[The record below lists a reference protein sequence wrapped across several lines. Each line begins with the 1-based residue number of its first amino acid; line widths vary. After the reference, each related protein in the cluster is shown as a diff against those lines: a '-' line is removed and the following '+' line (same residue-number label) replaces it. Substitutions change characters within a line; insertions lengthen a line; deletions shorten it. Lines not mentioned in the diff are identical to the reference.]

1 MRKKSHPSSKAALLG
16 AAKLKSSGIDDS
28 DLKSLGL
35 SYLSS
40 EQTQKLHP
48 AFKPLCSLKIEY
60 RDPNGN
66 PLIDW
71 PKGKPFYRVRYLE
84 IPTDFASLSEKKP
97 PRYVQEP
104 NTAPV
109 AYFPQCIEWA
119 PIIDDVNKPII
130 LTEGEL
136 KALKATQEGFPT
148 IGLGGVYNWRALKL
162 GLTWLPSLELVKW
175 ERRNVY
181 ICYDS
186 DYRTNIMVCV
196 ALQELADELHR
207 RGAFV
212 HIVSLPEL
220 TGLDKVGLDDFL
232 VHEGAA
238 AVSQFA
244 KLLHEAR
251 PLGLTKTMFGL
262 NDQYVY
268 VADPGLVINQQTQSK
283 TSPTA
288 FRDHVASTESYQEPS
303 LNKDGTIKYEQ
314 VAASAAWLKWPLRK
328 EVHKLT
334 YQPGAERFIVNSPA
348 LYNTWAGWGVEPKE
362 GDYQPFLQLIDHL
375 FTGAEPEAK
384 TWFLRWCAY
393 PLKYPGSK
401 LFSSAVLHGI
411 RHGTGKSFIG
421 YTLGKIYG
429 ENFTEINQA
438 DLHSGFNEWAENKQ
452 FVMGDDISGSNKRQ
466 DADLLKKLITQQ
478 RLRINA
484 KYVPS
489 YSIPDCINYL
499 FTANHPDSFFLEDDD
514 RRFFI
519 HEVQVGPL
527 EQSFYKEYELWL
539 DTGGAE
545 AVFHYLKN
553 LNLGDF
559 DPSAPAFRTSA
570 KERMIA
576 NVQSDLATWV
586 RTLMTNADYVLR
598 VGEVSITKDLFTSK
612 ELLQLYNPSGAG
624 NLTANGM
631 ARELAR
637 AGVPQVAR
645 GMQLRLKDG
654 SQHRYYAVRNAAEWL
669 GKQPKECSAHIDEWV
684 AKQTQTPKKY

>member
-1 MRKKSHPSSKAALLG
+1 MAKKSQASSKAAQLG

-35 SYLSS
+35 SYLSA
-40 EQTQKLHP
+40 EQTQKLHTS
-48 AFKPLCSLKIEY
+48 FKPLCSLKIEY
-60 RDPNGN
+60 HDHNGES
-66 PLIDW
+66 LIDW
-71 PKGKPFYRVRYLE
+71 PKSKPFYRLRYLE
-84 IPTDFASLSEKKP
+84 LPTDFQSLTDKKP
-97 PRYVQEP
+97 VRYVQEP

-109 AYFPQCIEWA
+109 AYFPQCVEWQ
-119 PIIDDVNKPII
+119 PIVNDVNRPII

-136 KALKATQEGFPT
+136 KALKASQEGFPA

-162 GLTWLPSLELVKW
+162 GLEWLPSLEPVKW
-175 ERRNVY
+175 SKRNVY

-196 ALQELADELHR
+196 ALQELAEELHR

-238 AVSQFA
+238 AASQLA

-251 PLGLTKTMFGL
+251 PLGLTKVLYGF
-262 NDQYVY
+262 NDKFVY

-283 TSPTA
+283 TSPAA
-288 FRDHVASTESYQEPS
+288 FRDHVASTESYREPS
-303 LNKDGTIKYEQ
+303 LNKDGTIAYDQ
-314 VAASAAWLKWPLRK
+314 VAASAAWLKWPQRK
-328 EVHKLT
+328 EVHRLT
-334 YQPGAERFIVNSPA
+334 YQPGADRFITNSPA
-348 LYNTWAGWGVEPKE
+348 LYNTWTGWGVQPQA
-362 GDYQPFLQLIDHL
+362 GDHQPFIQLLDHL

-384 TWFLRWCAY
+384 QWFLRWCAY

-411 RHGTGKSFIG
+411 RHGTGKSFVG

-438 DLHSGFNEWAENKQ
+438 DLHSGFNEWAESRQ

-478 RLRINA
+478 RLRINT

-489 YSIPDCINYL
+489 YSVPDCINYL

-519 HEVQVGPL
+519 HEVQVGPMS
-527 EQSFYKEYELWL
+527 QDFYKEYELWL
-539 DTGGAE
+539 DTGGAA
-545 AVFHYLKN
+545 AVFDYLLK
-553 LNLGDF
+553 LNLDDF
-559 DPSAPAFRTSA
+559 DSAAPAFKTSA

-586 RTLMTNADYVLR
+586 RSLMANTDHILKM
-598 VGEVSITKDLFTSK
+598 GEIPIMKDLFTSK
-612 ELLQLYNPSGAG
+612 ELLAIYNPSGIG

-631 ARELAR
+631 SRELAR
-637 AGVPQVAR
+637 AGVPQVCR
-645 GMQLRLKDG
+645 GMPLKLKDG
-654 SQHRYYAVRNAAEWL
+654 SQGRYFAVRNTASWL
-669 GKQPKECSAHIDEWV
+669 SKQPSECAAHVNDWV
-684 AKQTQTPKKY
+684 AKQTIQPKKY